1 MPAFATALSRMRHSV
16 LGAWLAVAYALAVL
30 AAGLAPQAAMA
41 HQPLAG
47 TILCSGQGL
56 AGDETPQ
63 PQTPSEPSHCKGC
76 PLFPALDLPGS
87 AQLPST
93 LRHAQPVAQRA
104 PASLPFFIAPAC
116 DLPPPRAP
124 PAV

>member
-1 MPAFATALSRMRHSV
+1 MRHSL

-47 TILCSGQGL
+47 MILCSGQGFS
-56 AGDETPQ
+56 GDETPQ
-63 PQTPSEPSHCKGC
+63 PQPTSEPSHCKGC
-76 PLFPALDLPGS
+76 PLFPALGLPHT
-87 AQLPST
+87 AKLPET
-93 LRHAQPVAQRA
+93 VRHAQPVAQRA
-104 PASLPFFIAPAC
+104 PASRPFFIAPAC